1 MLQKAFNM
9 LQKVCAINWMLAGK
23 NKQEQGYKNKCW
35 ESSYPWRCALWS
47 LYWAQDQALVC
58 FKLSPLALLQ
68 AWFSKELIPR
78 QVKQKASICAK
89 VSIGKA
95 FHKHLLPLLPL
106 GSLYF
111 PFNTAWDLLILRTW
125 REHVWLSVFWLE
137 IQLMFKSFYSEGFYC
152 IKSIL

>member
-9 LQKVCAINWMLAGK
+9 LQKVWAINWMLAGK

-35 ESSYPWRCALWS
+35 ESSYPEMCFMVIILSTGPGTRF
-47 LYWAQDQALVC
+47 C

-78 QVKQKASICAK
+78 QVNKKLHEAKSVLGKHSINIF
-89 VSIGKA
+89 S
-95 FHKHLLPLLPL
+95 PLLPL

-111 PFNTAWDLLILRTW
+111 PFNTSEIFSFW
-125 REHVWLSVFWLE
+125 EHEGSMSGWVFSDWK
-137 IQLMFKSFYSEGFYC
+137 FS
-152 IKSIL
+152 

>member
-35 ESSYPWRCALWS
+35 ESSYPEMCFMVIILSTGPGTRF
-47 LYWAQDQALVC
+47 C

-78 QVKQKASICAK
+78 QVNKKLHEAKSVLGKHSINIF
-89 VSIGKA
+89 S
-95 FHKHLLPLLPL
+95 PLLPL

-111 PFNTAWDLLILRTW
+111 PFNTSEIFSFW
-125 REHVWLSVFWLE
+125 EHEGSMSGWVFSDWK
-137 IQLMFKSFYSEGFYC
+137 FS
-152 IKSIL
+152 